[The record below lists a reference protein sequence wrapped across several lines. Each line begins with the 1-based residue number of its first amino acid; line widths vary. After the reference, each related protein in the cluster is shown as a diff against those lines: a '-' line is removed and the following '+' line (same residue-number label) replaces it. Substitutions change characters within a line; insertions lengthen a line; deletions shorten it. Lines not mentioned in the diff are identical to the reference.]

1 MQISTLFQKQC
12 VRTQSQNSSRKPQ
25 LIGQRCKRM
34 MLSQLPEWVE
44 TEGEK
49 YPEMTVTYEGTPN
62 PHIIFP
68 HTLE

>member
-1 MQISTLFQKQC
+1 
-12 VRTQSQNSSRKPQ
+12 
-25 LIGQRCKRM
+25 M

-68 HTLE
+68 HTLEWPMNSTCAV